1 MAGCC
6 KGNIYIPTAFEECN
20 TIEMQIAWLGK
31 KYAELEER
39 VAALEGENA
48 PADDSE

>member
-6 KGNIYIPTAFEECN
+6 RGNIYIPTAFEECN

-31 KYAELEER
+31 KYTELEER
-39 VAALEGENA
+39 VEALKEENE